1 MASKPKKTD
10 EASTRVSTVKGEEAA
25 GKGLGTTG
33 RGRSRSVSP
42 AEDQAPV
49 RTVTPSRRRPAV
61 VIGVVIASIIM
72 VGSIL
77 LPSLSAIISGIQ
89 KSKASATTAT
99 TAAATSAA
107 ATDASTSD
115 AETTNTYMNDLDEH
129 YQSIVSPL
137 EEKLKDSPDD
147 KAALINLANN
157 YLNWGSTARNYASS
171 DDDQAHIR
179 ELLTTAEGYYDSYL
193 ELEDASAARV
203 NRALCQYYL
212 GDQSGA
218 IKAIEDFTKSVG
230 DYAPAWTNLGMMY
243 QETGETEKATDAFNK
258 ALEVD
263 PDNTYGLQSYATSQ
277 LRSLTSAAT
286 TSAAE

>member
-1 MASKPKKTD
+1 MI
-10 EASTRVSTVKGEEAA
+10 V
-25 GKGLGTTG
+25 
-33 RGRSRSVSP
+33 
-42 AEDQAPV
+42 
-49 RTVTPSRRRPAV
+49 
-61 VIGVVIASIIM
+61 GVVLVSIIM

-89 KSKASATTAT
+89 KSKASAATAT

-107 ATDASTSD
+107 TTDASASD

-147 KAALINLANN
+147 KAALSNLANN
-157 YLNWGSTARNYASS
+157 YLNWGSTARNYAST
-171 DDDQAHIR
+171 DDDQAHIK

-212 GDQSGA
+212 GDQAGA
-218 IKAIEDFTKSVG
+218 IKALEDFTKNVG
-230 DYAPAWTNLGMMY
+230 DFAPAWTNLGMMY

-277 LRSLTSAAT
+277 LQSLTSAAT